1 MKSNIWLRMSLSSIR
16 IVDVR
21 TVCSF
26 GETESK
32 DRPLPEKLG
41 RFLLGLLVL
50 THPDGLQA
58 EDGHL
63 EAIPVTQAIKDQE
76 FAVGDVAGRIPTPIR
91 ITVTIGLGCKQLGKD
106 SFFFNK
112 IDKLLVSNLFIEILE
127 ELGLPHGFEESDCL
141 CHNASRIFIDHE
153 ACVFLRLKQ
162 KVHFSLLTPVIFIKF
177 RRICRGSQEEN
188 LVAFGFSGLIGTRGE
203 FEEMMDL
210 CIIITMVSV
219 TEQKYCSENLP

>member
-32 DRPLPEKLG
+32 DRPFPEKLG

-127 ELGLPHGFEESDCL
+127 EPGLPHGFEESDCL
-141 CHNASRIFIDHE
+141 CHAVTFAKPCEHVTALPQASGY
-153 ACVFLRLKQ
+153 AVTFLFAIVRLER
-162 KVHFSLLTPVIFIKF
+162 LA
-177 RRICRGSQEEN
+177 RE
-188 LVAFGFSGLIGTRGE
+188 
-203 FEEMMDL
+203 L
-210 CIIITMVSV
+210 CGRSTL
-219 TEQKYCSENLP
+219 CL

>member
-1 MKSNIWLRMSLSSIR
+1 MSAPCARSERPKAKIAPCLRSLAAFCLAFS
-16 IVDVR
+16 
-21 TVCSF
+21 
-26 GETESK
+26 
-32 DRPLPEKLG
+32 
-41 RFLLGLLVL
+41 FLLIQMGSKPRMV
-50 THPDGLQA
+50 TWKQ
-58 EDGHL
+58 
-63 EAIPVTQAIKDQE
+63 IPVTQAIKGRE
-76 FAVGDVAGRIPTPIR
+76 FAVGDVAGPIPTAIR

-127 ELGLPHGFEESDCL
+127 EPGLPHGFEESDCL

-210 CIIITMVSV
+210 CIIITMVSI